1 MYSRFSRL
9 FRHQLFAATSTNI
22 IANKMHAQNEAYRSP
37 ANFMEKDNTPYR
49 GEYPFPLM
57 KESIKYLEAQIAV
70 EDDVKEGLGKT
81 LFIFSQQGYQSVA
94 HMMDNLDKLADSKI
108 DKNKQ
113 IFLLT
118 KGHTTNSKLSEHF
131 SVNYDK
137 YQYVDTEQ
145 PLTTHLP
152 QQVLIHNNNT
162 QILNTRS
169 SKDDVVND
177 GYKRAGD
184 WGEYIVLVKDNK
196 KYLKHKWK
204 NEPIKDYK

>member
-1 MYSRFSRL
+1 MAKRSGYFLVYRDIWRNPVFKNLLQCSCWIYFISSASHQDKTLRFLGNDIFVR
-9 FRHQLFAATSTNI
+9 
-22 IANKMHAQNEAYRSP
+22 
-37 ANFMEKDNTPYR
+37 R
-49 GEYPFPLM
+49 GEMIMPLRVTAKRFGM
-57 KESIKYLEAQIAV
+57 TYSEMRAFILRLVRRRMITTRTTHLQPTNNHKSRKV
-70 EDDVKEGLGKT
+70 T
-81 LFIFSQQGYQSVA
+81 LIS
-94 HMMDNLDKLADSKI
+94 L
-108 DKNKQ
+108 
-113 IFLLT
+113 
-118 KGHTTNSKLSEHF
+118 
-131 SVNYDK
+131 VNYDK

-169 SKDDVVND
+169 SKDDFVNN

-184 WGEYIVLVKDNK
+184 WGEYIVLIKDNK

>member
-1 MYSRFSRL
+1 MAKRSGYFLVYRDIWRNPVFKNLLQCSCWIYFISSASHQDKTLRFLGNDIFVR
-9 FRHQLFAATSTNI
+9 
-22 IANKMHAQNEAYRSP
+22 
-37 ANFMEKDNTPYR
+37 R
-49 GEYPFPLM
+49 GEMIMPLRVTAKRFGM
-57 KESIKYLEAQIAV
+57 TYSEMRAFILRLVRRRMITTRTTHLQPTNNHKSRKV
-70 EDDVKEGLGKT
+70 T
-81 LFIFSQQGYQSVA
+81 LIS
-94 HMMDNLDKLADSKI
+94 L
-108 DKNKQ
+108 
-113 IFLLT
+113 
-118 KGHTTNSKLSEHF
+118 
-131 SVNYDK
+131 VNYDK

-184 WGEYIVLVKDNK
+184 WGEYIVLIKDNK

>member
-1 MYSRFSRL
+1 MAKRSGYFLVYRDIWRNPVFKNLLQCSCWIYFISSASHQDKTLRFLGNDIFVR
-9 FRHQLFAATSTNI
+9 
-22 IANKMHAQNEAYRSP
+22 
-37 ANFMEKDNTPYR
+37 R
-49 GEYPFPLM
+49 GEMIMPLRVTAKRFGM
-57 KESIKYLEAQIAV
+57 TYSEMRAFILRLVRRRMITTRTTHLQPTNNHKSRKV
-70 EDDVKEGLGKT
+70 T
-81 LFIFSQQGYQSVA
+81 LIS
-94 HMMDNLDKLADSKI
+94 L
-108 DKNKQ
+108 
-113 IFLLT
+113 
-118 KGHTTNSKLSEHF
+118 
-131 SVNYDK
+131 VNYDK

-169 SKDDVVND
+169 SKDELVNS